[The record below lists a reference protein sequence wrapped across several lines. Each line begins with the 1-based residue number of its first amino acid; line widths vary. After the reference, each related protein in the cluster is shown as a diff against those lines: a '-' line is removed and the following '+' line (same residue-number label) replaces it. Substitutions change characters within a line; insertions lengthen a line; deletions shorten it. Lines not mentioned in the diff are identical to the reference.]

1 MRLLSGLLVLALM
14 VSIVGCGTDGDNGF
28 SETVKIDVVGTI
40 KNDLGA
46 IEKSGRVGSGMTN
59 LTNNVTAL
67 KKTDPAKGELLE
79 AGLKEIVTLRDPAKV
94 KAKAKELLG
103 AL

>member
-1 MRLLSGLLVLALM
+1 MRLFSGLLVLALL